1 VFGITGNHNVTID
14 ASCTSGTAFVTG
26 FSILI
31 VDPAATMTVVENIHP
46 TSIWDQPI
54 TNHLDSGST
63 GEALSNA
70 SSGGDANAIARAVWD
85 LDANPSAIVP
95 GSFGDALLNVE
106 ATATVDYDAVATAV
120 WDALMETGM
129 TAKQGI
135 RLLTSVNAGK
145 TSIDGTTVVFRDV
158 NDTVDRITATM
169 DGSERI
175 NVTLNL

>member
-1 VFGITGNHNVTID
+1 
-14 ASCTSGTAFVTG
+14 
-26 FSILI
+26 
-31 VDPAATMTVVENIHP
+31 MTVVENIHP

-54 TNHLDSGST
+54 ANHLDAGST
-63 GEALSNA
+63 GEALSDA
-70 SSGGDANAIARAVWD
+70 SAGGDANTIARAVWD

-95 GSFGDALLNVE
+95 GSFGDQLVNGTTNINAEEVS
-106 ATATVDYDAVATAV
+106 DAV

-158 NDTVDRITATM
+158 NDTVDRITAIM

-175 NVTLNL
+175 TVTLDLD

>member
-1 VFGITGNHNVTID
+1 
-14 ASCTSGTAFVTG
+14 
-26 FSILI
+26 
-31 VDPAATMTVVENIHP
+31 
-46 TSIWDQPI
+46 
-54 TNHLDSGST
+54 
-63 GEALSNA
+63 
-70 SSGGDANAIARAVWD
+70 
-85 LDANPSAIVP
+85 
-95 GSFGDALLNVE
+95 LLNVE